1 MITCVYVCRRHLKII
16 CCHMIEHIYYNS
28 AQLIYNYIKKYI
40 LNKYRYSIKKV
51 IIYQLF
57 IYNVSLTLEQLFR
70 NWMIKYFSVMIVFP
84 NSLDAEWVAQNAW
97 QYLSGS
103 LKLASGPQFS
113 GIQRQAIRPANYCRD
128 EPSKQGACT
137 LALQSVYTCTGRL

>member
-1 MITCVYVCRRHLKII
+1 MF
-16 CCHMIEHIYYNS
+16 EHIYYNS

-70 NWMIKYFSVMIVFP
+70 N
-84 NSLDAEWVAQNAW
+84 
-97 QYLSGS
+97 
-103 LKLASGPQFS
+103 
-113 GIQRQAIRPANYCRD
+113 
-128 EPSKQGACT
+128 
-137 LALQSVYTCTGRL
+137 